1 MNPDFLN
8 DYELKFSRRLKINN
22 EILYNV
28 ISIVNE
34 DGRTLPFC
42 ELNISNT
49 VADILSKIDMDM
61 SSLLFFCDGEYGVI
75 WIRNEK
81 IETAISDAKI
91 AESISLDDEI
101 ENDIVMDNEND
112 FDPFAC
118 FFNNN
123 QNETTVSN
131 DADSISDDIAPIM

>member
-1 MNPDFLN
+1 
-8 DYELKFSRRLKINN
+8 
-22 EILYNV
+22 
-28 ISIVNE
+28 
-34 DGRTLPFC
+34 
-42 ELNISNT
+42 
-49 VADILSKIDMDM
+49 MDM

-75 WIRNEK
+75 QIRNEK

-131 DADSISDDIAPIM
+131 DTDSIISEDITPIM